1 VKVSVIVCAYSLE
14 RYRYLLQT
22 MQSLRDQVFP
32 VAEIVVVID
41 KNVSLYRQMVSDA
54 KLYNWSNVKLIFNE
68 ELKGVSYARNVGIK
82 VTNGDIVAL
91 IDDDAMADPTWTQT
105 IVASFAEDERVGAIT
120 GLTVPRWES
129 NGSWLPK
136 ELYWMI
142 SCSYATAATTYEVE
156 RSFGTNMAFRRAV
169 LDQIGL
175 FDERLGLQGKKWIG
189 GEDTELAW
197 RVKQAGFKILCNPDV
212 KVVHAIPAKRLEF
225 NALLKR
231 AFAGGVSEGHMIRVT
246 RHRVSPHT
254 RREYLS
260 TLLFEFFPRRMSEA
274 IVHRSRIALTQALLV
289 GSILVFWGVGFCFGY
304 VTYTKLRT

>member
-1 VKVSVIVCAYSLE
+1 MKVSVVVCAYSLE
-14 RYRYLLQT
+14 RYHYLIQT
-22 MQSLRDQVFP
+22 IQSLRDQVFP
-32 VAEIVVVID
+32 IAEIVVVID
-41 KNVSLYRQMVSDA
+41 NNVSLHRQLVSDA

-82 VTNGDIVAL
+82 GTNGDIIAL

-105 IVASFAEDERVGAIT
+105 VVASFGEDKRIGAIT
-120 GLTVPRWES
+120 GSIVPRWES
-129 NGSWLPK
+129 DGSWLPK

-142 SCSYATAATTYEVE
+142 SCSYIKATTTHEVE

-212 KVVHAIPAKRLEF
+212 KVFHAIPAKRLEF

-231 AFAGGVSEGHMIRVT
+231 AYVGGVSEALMIRVIG
-246 RHRVSPHT
+246 RRVSPHT
-254 RREYLS
+254 RRNYLS
-260 TLLFEFFPRRMSEA
+260 TLLFEFFPRRVREA

-289 GSILVFWGVGFCFGY
+289 GIIVVFWGFGFCFGY
-304 VTYTKLRT
+304 ITYTRPRA

>member
-14 RYRYLLQT
+14 RYDYLLLT
-22 MQSLRDQVFP
+22 LQSLRDQAFP
-32 VAEIVVVID
+32 IAEIVVVID
-41 KNVSLYRQMVSDA
+41 KNVSLHRQMESDA
-54 KLYNWSNVKLIFNE
+54 KLHDWSNVKLIFNK
-68 ELKGVSYARNVGIK
+68 ELKGLSYARNVGIK
-82 VTNGDIVAL
+82 ESNGDIIAL

-105 IVASFAEDERVGAIT
+105 IVASFAEDERIGAIT
-120 GLTVPRWES
+120 GLTIPQWES

-142 SCSYATAATTYEVE
+142 SCSYVTAATTYEVE

-189 GEDTELAW
+189 GEDTELVW

-212 KVVHAIPAKRLEF
+212 KVFHAIPEKRLELS
-225 NALLKR
+225 ALLKR
-231 AFAGGVSEGHMIRVT
+231 AFAGGMSEGHMIRVT
-246 RHRVSPHT
+246 GHRVSPHT

-260 TLLFEFFPRRMSEA
+260 ALLFEFFPRRMREA
-274 IVHRSRIALTQALLV
+274 IIRRSRIALTQALLV
-289 GSILVFWGVGFCFGY
+289 GTVLVFWGFGFCFSY
-304 VTYTKLRT
+304 VTYT